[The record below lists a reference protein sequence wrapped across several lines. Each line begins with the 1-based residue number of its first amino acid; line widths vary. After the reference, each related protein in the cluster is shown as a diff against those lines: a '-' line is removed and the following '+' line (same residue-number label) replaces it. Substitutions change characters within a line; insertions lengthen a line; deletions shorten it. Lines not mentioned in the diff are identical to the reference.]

1 MPKATLKILL
11 KGIDCL
17 AKIKFESRQETN
29 TVVAAI
35 KIPKEIEAIV
45 ESIIKKARSLPAVE
59 ALSFV
64 LQIDNLLYQLI
75 GEQAVR
81 YGNGIHPK
89 HYHTNYHTFFISRI
103 SPGSQVLDVGCGNGF
118 LAYEIATQI
127 PRSKVFAIDIS
138 ARAIK
143 KATDSFRGD
152 NLKFIRGDALK
163 EMPDQAVDVVVLSN
177 VLEHLEQRVLFLK
190 TLAQRYHPQKFLIR
204 VPLFERDWRVPLKK
218 ELGIEYRLDRTH
230 QIEYRVGE
238 FFEEISKAGL
248 AMVFSQIKWG
258 EIWAEAVLKKNSDPI
273 TLNKIQ
279 GQL

>member
-1 MPKATLKILL
+1 MFSK
-11 KGIDCL
+11 D
-17 AKIKFESRQETN
+17 KFESRQDIN
-29 TVVAAI
+29 KVVAAI
-35 KIPKEIEAIV
+35 KIPEEIDAIID
-45 ESIIKKARSLPAVE
+45 SIKKKVCSLPANE

-64 LQIDNLLYQLI
+64 LQIDNLLYQLT

-103 SPGSQVLDVGCGNGF
+103 PPGSQVLDVGCGNGF

-127 PRSKVFAIDIS
+127 PRSKIVAIDIS

-143 KATDSFRGD
+143 KATDSFRAD
-152 NLKFIRGDALK
+152 NLKFICGDALK
-163 EMPDQAVDVVVLSN
+163 ELPDQAIDVVVLSN

-190 TLAQRYHPQKFLIR
+190 TLAQRYNPQKFLIR

-230 QIEYRVGE
+230 QIEYKVEE
-238 FFEEISKAGL
+238 FFEEITKAGL
-248 AMVFSQIKWG
+248 VMVYSQIKWG
-258 EIWAEAVLKKNSDPI
+258 EIWAEAALKKNFLSLLPYVRFRA
-273 TLNKIQ
+273 NRYRV
-279 GQL
+279 GEGE